1 MATIDDLNSEATVRA
16 TVEEVD
22 NGAEL
27 VASARFVVTI
37 PRALLSTISG
47 GTTRSQ
53 VMVRDWML
61 PAIEA
66 LD

>member
-22 NGAEL
+22 NGPEL

-37 PRALLSTISG
+37 PRDLLTTIAG

-53 VMVRDWML
+53 VMVRDWL
-61 PAIEA
+61 KPAIEA